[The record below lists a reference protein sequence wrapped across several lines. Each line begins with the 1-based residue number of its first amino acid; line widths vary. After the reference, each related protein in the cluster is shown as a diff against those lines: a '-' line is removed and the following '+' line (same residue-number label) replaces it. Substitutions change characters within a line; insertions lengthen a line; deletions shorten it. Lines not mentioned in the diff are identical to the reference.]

1 MTQSAE
7 HMTEEQEV
15 ASEPGLLA
23 GVARHSLV
31 YAVGMIIGRAVS
43 FLMLPIY
50 TRFLTPADYGVMALV
65 EMTLDFISI
74 IAGARLALGLFRYYH
89 KADNPQDQN
98 DIIST
103 SFLLIGI
110 MYTIV
115 GAITFLAAAPLAQL
129 VFGSGE
135 HTLLFRVAA
144 INVALGALSIIPF
157 SLARVQDRSLL
168 FVGMNLLK
176 LVLQV
181 TFVLLFLVVM
191 RLGVLGVFLATL
203 VANLMVGGAMTFWL
217 FRRVRL
223 SWTGG
228 AARDLLRY
236 GVPLMATQI
245 ATFATTFSDRFFLQ
259 VWADEAV
266 VGLYNLAYQFG
277 FIMVM
282 VGYGP
287 IEQIWGPKRF
297 AIAKQ
302 PNSDDILSRGFLLIN
317 VVMISVAVAI
327 ALFVKDLLRIMA
339 TPDFHSAYQVVP
351 LILLAYILASWATIQ
366 DIGVLVREKTKYIA
380 IANFVVALA
389 AIFGYF
395 IFIPRFFEWGAAGVT
410 LVAFALQF
418 ALVYWFSQRLW
429 RVNYRW
435 KPVLLLIGWAAA
447 VVVFGILLPDMP
459 IVSSILV
466 RSGLGLSFLGGIWL
480 LPILGAEDKQ
490 FGMTLA
496 KSFLARVRALSRP
509 TVGGS

>member
-1 MTQSAE
+1 
-7 HMTEEQEV
+7 MTEEREGG
-15 ASEPGLLA
+15 SEPGLLA

-74 IAGARLALGLFRYYH
+74 VAGARLALGLFRYYH
-89 KADNPQDQN
+89 KEETPEGQN

-110 MYTIV
+110 MYTLV
-115 GAITFLAAAPLAQL
+115 GGATFLAAAPLSQFM
-129 VFGSGE
+129 FGSGE
-135 HTLLFRVAA
+135 HTVLFRIAA
-144 INVALGALSIIPF
+144 VNVALGALSIIPF

-176 LVLQV
+176 LALQV
-181 TFVLLFLVVM
+181 GFVLLFLVVM

-203 VANLMVGGAMTFWL
+203 VANLTVGGVMTVWL

-236 GVPLMATQI
+236 GVPLMATQV

-259 VWADEAV
+259 IWADEAA

-282 VGYGP
+282 LGYGP

-297 AIAKQ
+297 AIMKES
-302 PNSDDILSRGFLLIN
+302 NSDALLSRGFLLIN
-317 VVMISVAVAI
+317 VVLISVAVAI
-327 ALFVKDLLRIMA
+327 ALFVKDLLRVMA
-339 TPDFHSAYQVVP
+339 TEDFFSAYKVVP
-351 LILLAYILASWATIQ
+351 IILLAYVFSSWASIQ
-366 DIGVLVREKTKYIA
+366 DIGILVREKTRYIA
-380 IANFVVALA
+380 IANFVVAA
-389 AIFGYF
+389 VAILGYF

-418 ALVYWFSQRLW
+418 SLVYWFSQRLC
-429 RVNYRW
+429 RVEYRW
-435 KPVLLLIGWAAA
+435 RPVLILMGWAAA
-447 VVVFGILLPDMP
+447 VTIIGVLLPEMP
-459 IVSSILV
+459 IVSSVLV
-466 RSGLGLSFLGGIWL
+466 RSGLGLVFLGGIWF
-480 LPILGAEDKQ
+480 LPILGAEDRQ

-496 KSFLARVRALSRP
+496 TSLLARARALNGSAH
-509 TVGGS
+509 GGS

>member
-1 MTQSAE
+1 
-7 HMTEEQEV
+7 MTEERKGG
-15 ASEPGLLA
+15 SEQGLLT

-74 IAGARLALGLFRYYH
+74 VAGARLALGLFRYYH
-89 KADNPQDQN
+89 KEETPEGRN

-110 MYTIV
+110 MYTLV
-115 GAITFLAAAPLAQL
+115 GGAAFFAAAPLSQMM
-129 VFGSGE
+129 FGSGE
-135 HTLLFRVAA
+135 HTILFRVAA
-144 INVALGALSIIPF
+144 VNVALGALSIIPF

-168 FVGMNLLK
+168 FVGMNLFR

-181 TFVLLFLVVM
+181 AFVLLFLVVM

-203 VANLMVGGAMTFWL
+203 VANLTVGGVMTVWL

-236 GVPLMATQI
+236 GVPLMATQV

-259 VWADEAV
+259 AWADEAA

-282 VGYGP
+282 LGYGP

-297 AIAKQ
+297 AIVKQ
-302 PNSDDILSRGFLLIN
+302 SDADAVLSRGFLLIN
-317 VVMISVAVAI
+317 IVLISVAVAI
-327 ALFVKDLLRIMA
+327 ALFVKDLLRVMA
-339 TPDFHSAYQVVP
+339 TEEFHSAYRVVP
-351 LILLAYILASWATIQ
+351 IILLAYVFSSWSSIQ
-366 DIGVLVREKTKYIA
+366 DIGILVREKTRYIA
-380 IANFVVALA
+380 IANFVVAA
-389 AIFGYF
+389 VAILGYF
-395 IFIPRFFEWGAAGVT
+395 LFIPRFFEWGAAGVT

-429 RVNYRW
+429 RVQYRW
-435 KPVLLLIGWAAA
+435 RPVLVLMGWAATITIA
-447 VVVFGILLPDMP
+447 GILLPEMP

-466 RSGLGLSFLGGIWL
+466 RSVLGLVFLGGLWL
-480 LPILGAEDKQ
+480 LPILGAEDRQ
-490 FGMTLA
+490 AGMMLVVNLRERMRGA
-496 KSFLARVRALSRP
+496 S
-509 TVGGS
+509 